1 MSKTQLSNIGILV
14 GLLMLILPKFGVLV
28 SQEQLAFLVGATW
41 SVGWTIYNY
50 YQRYQKGDLNA
61 FGVRL

>member
-1 MSKTQLSNIGILV
+1 
-14 GLLMLILPKFGVLV
+14 MLILPKFGVLV
-28 SQEQLAFLVGATW
+28 AEEQLAFLVGATW